1 MFNLEDYEP
10 VEKRLGY
17 KSNSTSFWEDNPD
30 GQIHT
35 ELLEHSANRF
45 IVKAYIYRT
54 EADLRPWTTG
64 LAEETIQGRGVNA
77 TSALENCETSAIGRA
92 LANAGYATKG
102 KRASREEMAK
112 VGKAQEVK
120 ASIDEVKA
128 KMAQTSG
135 EYIPVVKEED
145 PWTIKP
151 ATMPPT
157 MGEAVATVKE
167 IIGGQTEKDI
177 PKCAHGEMFWKTG
190 TTKAGKPWGHFKCPR
205 AATGEISNRCESPND
220 VIWYEINKETGAWQ
234 RQKARV

>member
-1 MFNLEDYEP
+1 MFNLEDYET
-10 VEKRLGY
+10 VEERLV
-17 KSNSTSFWEDNPD
+17 KFWKEHPD

-35 ELLEHSANRF
+35 KIIEHSGSRF
-45 IVKAYIYRT
+45 IVEASIYRT

-112 VGKAQEVK
+112 VATVK
-120 ASIDEVKA
+120 KTEALIDETKA
-128 KMAQTSG
+128 KMSQTAK
-135 EYIPVVKEED
+135 EYVPVVKEDD
-145 PWTIKP
+145 PWAIREAQP
-151 ATMPPT
+151 ANTVQ
-157 MGEAVATVKE
+157 EAVAMVKE

-177 PKCAHGEMFWKTG
+177 PKCSHGEMIWKTG
-190 TTKAGKPWGHFKCPR
+190 TSKAGKPWGHFKCSY
-205 AATGEISNRCESPND
+205 AVTGELTRCQSPND
-220 VIWYEINKETGAWQ
+220 VIWYEINKEGAWQ

>member
-1 MFNLEDYEP
+1 MFNLEDYET
-10 VEKRLGY
+10 VEERLI
-17 KSNSTSFWEDNPD
+17 KFWKDHPD

-35 ELLEHSANRF
+35 KLLDQSAGRF
-45 IVKAYIYRT
+45 IVEASIFRT
-54 EADLRPWTTG
+54 EADNRPWTTG

-135 EYIPVVKEED
+135 EYIPVVKEDD

-157 MGEAVATVKE
+157 MEEAMLTVKE
-167 IIGGQTEKDI
+167 TLGGRTEKDI
-177 PKCAHGEMFWKTG
+177 PRCPHGDMIWKTG
-190 TTKAGKPWGHFKCPR
+190 QSGAGKAWGHFKCR
-205 AATGEISNRCESPND
+205 NAVTGELTRCPKGED
-220 VIWYEINKETGAWQ
+220 VIWYEINKEGAWQ